1 MLICIVK
8 LSKKLI
14 KSKLIK
20 ELAVIRAEFGRVLVM
35 RLLEMLPSLVSNS
48 SSIHTDNRKNNFIL
62 PDGGSTDDI
71 NGSVCAAETK
81 VNINFTKANAKFSL
95 ILHYNDNEANCL
107 SETCK
112 NRKL

>member
-1 MLICIVK
+1 MFICIVK
-8 LSKKLI
+8 LSKKVI

-20 ELAVIRAEFGRVLVM
+20 ELAIIRAEFGRVLVM

-81 VNINFTKANAKFSL
+81 VNINFTKANTKFSL
-95 ILHYNDNEANCL
+95 ILHYNDNE
-107 SETCK
+107 S
-112 NRKL
+112 

>member
-8 LSKKLI
+8 LSKKVI

-71 NGSVCAAETK
+71 NGSLCAAETK